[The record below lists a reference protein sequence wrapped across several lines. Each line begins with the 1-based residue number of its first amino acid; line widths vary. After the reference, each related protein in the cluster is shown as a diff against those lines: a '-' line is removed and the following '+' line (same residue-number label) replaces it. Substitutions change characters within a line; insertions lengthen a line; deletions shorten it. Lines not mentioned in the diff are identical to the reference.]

1 MIYVPK
7 ILKFSVKLGTTV
19 IFKMVVRGGRKL
31 DSTVLYSLLSFKG
44 GKIFTWWNNLLAT
57 KPRILT
63 LGYIVHHLQSF
74 KNTST

>member
-31 DSTVLYSLLSFKG
+31 DSTLLYSLLSFKG
-44 GKIFTWWNNLLAT
+44 GKIFT
-57 KPRILT
+57 
-63 LGYIVHHLQSF
+63 
-74 KNTST
+74 